1 MRYNYFISKNKKKKT
16 FNTYTNNPKYSN
28 NKFIILNNRKYNNIN
43 NNYLQGGT
51 YYKPDILSLGKI
63 SIERDINLLNSNYIQ
78 PDING
83 YLHIFDFISKHNIW
97 VNNNDMSFINNDN
110 ILDKKSYFNNIINN
124 NCDKIIEN
132 MDILYDNEIKLLLS
146 DEIDIKSKK
155 KIHNKLINNLILLSE
170 IILFDNYNGNDDII
184 DLKMLD
190 KEENTSDYLI
200 RIKEELSK
208 KKGGN
213 YNNNNNILKK
223 YYKYINNNTDTL
235 FITNNKIYTNVKN
248 NNNNIII
255 NNKKL
260 YLINN
265 IQNGGGYITY
275 DIIKY
280 NYENTEGLSTIFT
293 NTNNNFIK
301 LTYIIGFC
309 NLFRFSGLFKYPNS
323 TFFILNDISHC
334 LQTQSLEKIE
344 NRISKDKEFR
354 NIFLYTIDISDE
366 NNLKLWEHDIYYLIT
381 KIYFDILDKL
391 IKICKKISPKTTKTT
406 KKTKTPKTPPALK
419 IKKEKTK
426 KTDIKKETVAKT
438 KMNPL
443 SNEFVAK
450 TKMNPLS
457 NEFVAKT
464 KMNPLS
470 NEFVAK

>member
-1 MRYNYFISKNKKKKT
+1 
-16 FNTYTNNPKYSN
+16 
-28 NKFIILNNRKYNNIN
+28 
-43 NNYLQGGT
+43 
-51 YYKPDILSLGKI
+51 
-63 SIERDINLLNSNYIQ
+63 
-78 PDING
+78 
-83 YLHIFDFISKHNIW
+83 
-97 VNNNDMSFINNDN
+97 MSFINNDN
-110 ILDKKSYFNNIINN
+110 ILDKKTYFNNIINN

-132 MDILYDNEIKLLLS
+132 MTILYDNELKLLLS
-146 DEIDIKSKK
+146 DEIDIKYKK
-155 KIHNKLINNLILLSE
+155 KLHNKLIDNLILLSE

-190 KEENTSDYLI
+190 KDKNTSDYLI

-208 KKGGN
+208 KRGGN
-213 YNNNNNILKK
+213 NNNNNNILKK

-260 YLINN
+260 YLINK

-293 NTNNNFIK
+293 NTNNNFTK

-323 TFFILNDISHC
+323 TFFTLNDISHC
-334 LQTQSLEKIE
+334 LQMQSLEKIE
-344 NRISKDKEFR
+344 NRLSKAKEFR

-391 IKICKKISPKTTKTT
+391 IKICKKISPKTP
-406 KKTKTPKTPPALK
+406 KTPKTPPGLK
-419 IKKEKTK
+419 IKKGKTK
-426 KTDIKKETVAKT
+426 KADIKKEIVAKT

-470 NEFVAK
+470 NEFVAN